1 MIRTDNLIKEAKE
14 VLQWDILKFWSVMQD
29 PQGGFFGDLGSDGE
43 PDREAP
49 RSLQLNARIL
59 WAYST
64 AYRLFKQKEYL
75 MPAINANDYF
85 LKNFI
90 DHKFGGVYSTV
101 DKNGERVDTDCTLAN
116 QALSIYALS
125 EFYAAT
131 KDDEAL
137 KSAVNLYKIVRKEFR
152 DEEKGGYYFK
162 LSREFEK
169 KDATKDAVAHV
180 YLAEGLS
187 TLYRVWKDE
196 ALRYDLTALLT
207 VITDKFYDVRT
218 GHMVP
223 KMDKDW
229 NNLNMGIQYGL
240 DLEASWALLDAA
252 YATEDMDVVNM
263 VKDPTTRLLMYG
275 MEGQQVDGHVAFG
288 IDADGKL
295 YTTMVP
301 YVQAEAVIANL
312 CGWKYQ
318 CFAEGAD
325 NAFSLWAYIKAHLS
339 DSANANAFRK
349 YPMHAARACVYIMSL
364 FR

>member
-85 LKNFI
+85 LKNFV

-137 KSAVNLYKIVRKEFR
+137 KSAVNLYKIVRKEFK
-152 DEEKGGYYFK
+152 DEERGGYYFRES
-162 LSREFEK
+162 SRRK
-169 KDATKDAVAHV
+169 IPQKMQ
-180 YLAEGLS
+180 
-187 TLYRVWKDE
+187 
-196 ALRYDLTALLT
+196 LLT
-207 VITDKFYDVRT
+207 CILPRVSLRFT
-218 GHMVP
+218 GFG
-223 KMDKDW
+223 K
-229 NNLNMGIQYGL
+229 
-240 DLEASWALLDAA
+240 
-252 YATEDMDVVNM
+252 
-263 VKDPTTRLLMYG
+263 TR
-275 MEGQQVDGHVAFG
+275 
-288 IDADGKL
+288 
-295 YTTMVP
+295 P
-301 YVQAEAVIANL
+301 
-312 CGWKYQ
+312 
-318 CFAEGAD
+318 
-325 NAFSLWAYIKAHLS
+325 
-339 DSANANAFRK
+339 
-349 YPMHAARACVYIMSL
+349 
-364 FR
+364 